1 MPFSRREIFGTLFT
15 ALIIA
20 ILYRYWLA
28 TPALRYLSMGQWRF
42 LAILVAAACGGVSAM
57 RGLRVI
63 AVAFAVTAGLLLGG
77 AWAAWRFPGDLQISV
92 GAAFVSHLESFW
104 REVIILTASA
114 TVVAFCCSRYAKR
127 RLTGTN

>member
-1 MPFSRREIFGTLFT
+1 MAVSCHPS
-15 ALIIA
+15 
-20 ILYRYWLA
+20 
-28 TPALRYLSMGQWRF
+28 
-42 LAILVAAACGGVSAM
+42 CGGM
-57 RGLRVI
+57 WRRVCD
-63 AVAFAVTAGLLLGG
+63 
-77 AWAAWRFPGDLQISV
+77 AWAPCNRCGFRGNGRSAVRGRLGCLEVPSDVQISV